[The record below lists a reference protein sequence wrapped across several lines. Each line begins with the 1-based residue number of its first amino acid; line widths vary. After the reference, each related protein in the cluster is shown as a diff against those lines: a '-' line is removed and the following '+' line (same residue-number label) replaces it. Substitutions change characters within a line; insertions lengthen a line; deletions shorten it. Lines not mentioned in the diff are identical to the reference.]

1 MRNNLSWGS
10 FYSLDKIG
18 KYNNGMLK
26 GNAKGGTAYGTRIN
40 FNEKDYYRM
49 SEHFDKTR
57 QEIEMI
63 DWSYVNKKEKLNRD
77 FLF

>member
-1 MRNNLSWGS
+1 
-10 FYSLDKIG
+10 
-18 KYNNGMLK
+18 MLK

-49 SEHFDKTR
+49 SEDFDQMR

-63 DWSYVNKKEKLNRD
+63 DKLLVRPEGWD
-77 FLF
+77 K